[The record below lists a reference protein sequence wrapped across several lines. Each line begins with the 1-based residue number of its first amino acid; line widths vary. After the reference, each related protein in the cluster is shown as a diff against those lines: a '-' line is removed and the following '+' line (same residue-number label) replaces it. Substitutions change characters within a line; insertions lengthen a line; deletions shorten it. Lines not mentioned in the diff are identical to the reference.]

1 MGPYRRDIGK
11 HGRRQAAR
19 RLILPMTR
27 RILRVIGLLAALC
40 ATGALAQ
47 GRAQTSAPAR
57 DALTIP
63 FEPSIRHILVK
74 ATVNHS
80 RPLSF
85 VLDTGASVALVRTDV
100 ARELGLQLGAPVKVG
115 GAGPGTQ
122 SGYFVSGATWSLVG
136 LEDLA
141 LPVNMALPLPELPRA
156 LGRPVDGIIGGQFIR
171 QFVVELDYQARLM
184 TLHDPATFTYTGPGE
199 SIPIEFVS
207 GSQPTIS
214 ATVTATGGQP
224 LTGRFLF
231 DVGSGQALILHSPFV
246 TQHQLL
252 RDDSH
257 TIRPIGGAGA
267 GGPPEGRLGRTES
280 LRIGSFTLNRPITM
294 FSKDKAG
301 AFANA
306 ALAGN
311 IGAQVAMRFRL
322 FLDYRNRCIIFEPAA
337 TYGEPFDRAF
347 SGVALRAYG
356 DDYRTFRVIDVLER
370 SPASAAGIK
379 KDDVIM
385 AIDGVPADQLR
396 LWMIN
401 DMFER
406 PNAYTVTILRGN
418 RTLTVN
424 LTPAKLI

>member
-1 MGPYRRDIGK
+1 
-11 HGRRQAAR
+11 
-19 RLILPMTR
+19 MTR
-27 RILRVIGLLAALC
+27 RTPRAVALIAALC
-40 ATGALAQ
+40 AASALAH

-57 DALTIP
+57 AVVTIP

-74 ATVNHS
+74 ATVNNS

-122 SGYFVSGATWSLVG
+122 SGNFVSGATWSLVG

-141 LPVNMALPLPELPRA
+141 LPVNMALPMPVLPHA

-171 QFVVELDYQARLM
+171 QFVVELDYQARLLK
-184 TLHDPATFTYTGPGE
+184 LHDPATFTYSGPGE

-214 ATVTATGGQP
+214 ATVTPTGGQP

-231 DVGSGQALILHSPFV
+231 DIGSGLALALHSPFV
-246 TQHQLL
+246 TQHHLL
-252 RDDSH
+252 KDDSK

-267 GGPPEGRLGRTES
+267 GGATVGRLGRIES
-280 LRIGSFTLNRPITM
+280 LQIGSFTLNRPVTM

-322 FLDYRNRCIIFEPAA
+322 FLDYRNRRIIFEPSAK
-337 TYGEPFDRAF
+337 YGEPFDPAF

-370 SPASAAGIK
+370 SPAAAAGIK
-379 KDDVIM
+379 KDDVIT
-385 AIDGVPADQLR
+385 AVDGVPADQLR
-396 LWMIN
+396 LWTVN
-401 DMFER
+401 EMFEK
-406 PNAYTVTILRGN
+406 PNTYTLTIQRGN
-418 RTLTVN
+418 RTLTVT